1 MRLSVRGLRDITAI
15 MSRAAPFVT
24 GDMPANHWIDRHVPR
39 PARPYL
45 KLMRIDR
52 PIGTWLLLW
61 PCWWSVALAARH
73 AAPPSPGGAVPGW
86 APTGLWA
93 GGWPDPALF
102 ALFGI
107 GALLTRGAGCA
118 FNDILDRDLDAAV
131 ERTRSRPLPAGQI
144 SVAQAAA
151 LMAALWLLAFAVL
164 LGFNGFAVGVGAAS
178 LLPAFLYPFAKRFT
192 HWPQFFLGLAF
203 NWGALLG
210 WAAVAGTLGGA
221 ALLLY
226 LAGIAWTLAYDTIYA
241 HQDRDG
247 DALFGMK
254 STALLLGDR
263 TRPWL
268 VGFFAAAV
276 AGIGAAGWMSG
287 LAWPFYLGLALAAAH
302 AARQVRRV
310 RFEDPGSCLATFRS
324 NRDFGAIVF
333 AAIVAGSVAA

>member
-1 MRLSVRGLRDITAI
+1 ML
-15 MSRAAPFVT
+15 FV
-24 GDMPANHWIDRHVPR
+24 
-39 PARPYL
+39 
-45 KLMRIDR
+45 
-52 PIGTWLLLW
+52 
-61 PCWWSVALAARH
+61 
-73 AAPPSPGGAVPGW
+73 
-86 APTGLWA
+86 
-93 GGWPDPALF
+93 
-102 ALFGI
+102 LFGI

-131 ERTRSRPLPAGQI
+131 ERTRSRPIPAGQI
-144 SVAQAAA
+144 SVAEAAA
-151 LMAALWLLAFAVL
+151 LMAALWLTAFTIL
-164 LGFNGFAVGVGAAS
+164 LGFNRFAVWVGVAS

-210 WAAVAGTLGGA
+210 WAAVAGTLGGPA
-221 ALLLY
+221 ALLY

-268 VGFFAAAV
+268 VGFFAVAV
-276 AGIGAAGWMSG
+276 AGIGIAGWTAG
-287 LAWPFYLGLALAAAH
+287 LAWPFYLGLALAAGH
-302 AARQVRRV
+302 AIRQIRSV
-310 RFEDPGSCLATFRS
+310 RFDDPGSCLATFKS
-324 NRDFGAIVF
+324 NKWFGAIVF